1 MTPVQQNLAELR
13 TTIPADVTLV
23 AVSKF
28 HPAEMIQQAYD
39 IGQRI
44 FGESKVQ
51 ELLGKKEIL
60 PTDIKWH
67 FIGHLQTNK
76 VKFIAPFISL
86 IHSIDSLRLL
96 QEVNKCAAREQRVID
111 VLLQIHVAQEQTK
124 FGFTPDECL
133 ALFSQHNIQEWTNIR
148 ICGIMGMASFTDN
161 TTQIRQEFGI
171 LREVFERL
179 KNETFAQEDYFK
191 WRSYGMSDDYPIAIE
206 EGSNMVRIGT
216 HIFGVRNY

>member
-1 MTPVQQNLAELR
+1 MTPVQQNLTELR

-28 HPAEMIQQAYD
+28 HPAEMIQEAYD